1 MSEQSVVSSQ
11 YVYRGRVVDLRV
23 DEVRR
28 PDGGVHR
35 REVVEH
41 RGAVCVVALDEAG
54 RVLLVRQHR
63 APAGRTL
70 RELPA
75 GTLEP
80 GEEPESCARRE
91 LAEETGY
98 RPGRLERLLGFYSA
112 PGFCTEYLHLF
123 LATELEEERR
133 DADDDE
139 EIEVEPVPI
148 AEALAAAARGEY
160 EDAKTLVGLFAYA
173 ARRAAASASDRG
185 G

>member
-1 MSEQSVVSSQ
+1 MPDPSAASSQ

-28 PDGGVHR
+28 PDGTTYR

-41 RGAVCVVALDEAG
+41 RGAVCIVALDEHG

-63 APAGRTL
+63 TPTGRDL
-70 RELPA
+70 LEIPA
-75 GTLEP
+75 GTIEP
-80 GEEPESCARRE
+80 DEEPEPCARRE

-123 LATELEEERR
+123 LATELEAEQR
-133 DADDDE
+133 DADEDE
-139 EIEVEPVPI
+139 EIEVERVPLE
-148 AEALAAAARGEY
+148 EAIAAAVRGDD
-160 EDAKTLVGLFAYA
+160 EDAKTLVGLLAYA
-173 ARRAAASASDRG
+173 ARRASARP
-185 G
+185 